1 MYVHEGIVKDTLI
14 NNDIPFKSKSHNE
27 PIPNARSDKYG
38 SKSGDDF
45 LHNVLSFLSIGLG
58 DSEQVL
64 VDSFLHYL
72 NLNDDIHVVNFGD
85 TFTSIMGRNDSTSLE
100 HLNNYFEKQSTNTNY
115 FVFNFQKLENI
126 SNTQYYKYC
135 NRVFVFISEHAVNI
149 DVDELCKSINQEE
162 SNVHFVI
169 CHSDSCAKP
178 NDTLYIFNYKL
189 PQHFSHVQNN
199 ENDFARLYRLIK
211 GNSITLVLGGGGC
224 KGLAHL
230 GILKA
235 LEEYNIPIDAV
246 CGTSIGA
253 IVAYLWAIHRTSDGA
268 IDRARHFFMDNP
280 TPWWDLNVIPRK
292 SLYGGKK
299 IDAIFKSQIQNHQ
312 IEDLWLPFF
321 CNSSNLAKLELMIHD
336 QGSSLTALRASLAIP
351 GIFPPVLHEDKVL
364 VDGGVFNNLPVDIVS
379 NKRKGKIIASRVDL
393 PSSSIVN
400 NKIPN
405 IFSTLYQSSTANV
418 DMNTEKNRG
427 LIDLYFE
434 PRVSKY
440 GMMQWM
446 AIDEIIQ
453 TGYEYACQKLSQQ
466 EDISILFGKI

>member
-1 MYVHEGIVKDTLI
+1 
-14 NNDIPFKSKSHNE
+14 
-27 PIPNARSDKYG
+27 
-38 SKSGDDF
+38 
-45 LHNVLSFLSIGLG
+45 
-58 DSEQVL
+58 
-64 VDSFLHYL
+64 
-72 NLNDDIHVVNFGD
+72 
-85 TFTSIMGRNDSTSLE
+85 
-100 HLNNYFEKQSTNTNY
+100 
-115 FVFNFQKLENI
+115 
-126 SNTQYYKYC
+126 
-135 NRVFVFISEHAVNI
+135 
-149 DVDELCKSINQEE
+149 
-162 SNVHFVI
+162 
-169 CHSDSCAKP
+169 
-178 NDTLYIFNYKL
+178 
-189 PQHFSHVQNN
+189 
-199 ENDFARLYRLIK
+199 
-211 GNSITLVLGGGGC
+211 
-224 KGLAHL
+224 
-230 GILKA
+230 
-235 LEEYNIPIDAV
+235 
-246 CGTSIGA
+246 
-253 IVAYLWAIHRTSDGA
+253 
-268 IDRARHFFMDNP
+268 MDNP

-379 NKRKGKIIASRVDL
+379 NKRKGKIIASRVDM
-393 PSSSIVN
+393 PNSSIVN

-453 TGYEYACQKLSQQ
+453 IGYEYACQKLSRQ